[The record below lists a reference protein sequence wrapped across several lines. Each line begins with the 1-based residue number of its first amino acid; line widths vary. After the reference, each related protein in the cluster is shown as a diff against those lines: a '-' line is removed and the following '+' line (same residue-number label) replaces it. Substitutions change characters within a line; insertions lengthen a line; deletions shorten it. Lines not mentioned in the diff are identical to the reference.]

1 MRKLFTLVI
10 LLHSTF
16 FSYSQNI
23 IWSNDFSNCDDWI
36 IGNAYDEGFTQY
48 DPEVNFTCGTQAPVY
63 NEPPFLSTTN
73 ENGFMTVNSNNA
85 VMSDLSGPVDNCWI
99 QTAEPIDI
107 SGQDDISL
115 RFQTHY
121 KNQVSSIFQGPNS
134 PRLLVEIST
143 DGITWPDIQNTT
155 IAAASE
161 GTRYHLW
168 SPFTTP
174 QVFLANSKEEV
185 FILSELASQEGVDQ
199 IWLRFRWVGTFD
211 MEWKIDDVQIV
222 ENPQHDLAI
231 TNAWLNTIFET
242 YEYGAVPVGFAD
254 ASNPVYL
261 YVAVRNYSNS
271 FQNAEVTLTLGGQ
284 SFTGSRLLG
293 PGVVDSVY
301 IENVIYPQIPGV
313 YEATFTLAN
322 DDNPEENVFTKSLEI
337 STSIYRQTISDDL
350 FEITLGPDSDL
361 AASAIYGD
369 YLAGSDSY
377 VYTCFGLKVL
387 FGPNTEVGA
396 QVYAEL
402 FSYDDD
408 DPIEA
413 VSQVF
418 TITNEIYSEI
428 LDGQYVF
435 IPFEES
441 AVIQL
446 DEYYL
451 AKVSKVI
458 GSETVSFYVDT
469 KSDDFGGLIAD
480 VEYNAFLYTPNLI
493 IEELYLHAPAVDLV
507 LEIAGCMDIDACN
520 YNPAVT
526 IDSGN
531 CIYPINS
538 FVDCNGNCLNDN
550 NSNGIC
556 DEFDFEG
563 CTDITACN
571 YNAAATIE
579 DGTCTYP
586 ASEILDCNGECLND
600 INYNGICDQLEVF
613 GCDDPV
619 ACNYQ
624 NSVTY
629 NDGSCIYPLNIYVDC
644 NGTCIN
650 DVDGNGICDEFD
662 IEGCTDI
669 TACNYSPSATIED
682 GTCTYPASEILN
694 CNGQCLNDINYNDV
708 CDPLEIFGCN
718 DLSACNYQS
727 DVTVNNG
734 SCIYEYDLSIVAF
747 NDLNEDGVYDP
758 SSEPTVP
765 NAGYFQIYPGG
776 ITVYVGSDGT
786 AQVPVLPSGTYAM
799 TFFNGTSG
807 LLNSIPISNLMITI
821 PTCTTLEV
829 PMTNNDGCS
838 AYFEVINGNEEILHC
853 QDGVF
858 PIFRV
863 FNLNEGL
870 LDANITISFDPSLNF
885 DATNTDFSSF
895 PLSEEQYAISSPQPG
910 LLVWQLSQIPSNFDA
925 YFGVHILGPG
935 VDFIGQTYNFDY
947 TVSISCGGNPVYET
961 AWTSNME
968 VTCAYDPNDIQGN
981 PEGYTENHFI
991 LSDTEIEYRI
1001 RFQNTGNAP
1010 ALDVV
1015 IENLIDTERLDISTF
1030 QPTGSS
1036 HAMSAILEPNGLAK
1050 FIFNGIMLPDS
1061 SANLQAS
1068 MGYLTYKIRTLP
1080 GISVGEVINNSA
1092 AIFFDQ
1098 NPPIY
1103 TNTAYHEIYSCD
1115 EIPQVDESYALCF
1128 GDLFTYDVS
1137 YPYLE
1142 STEWFINNQQI
1153 SIEPNVE
1160 IPIVFEENLNIQ
1172 LVMTNPLC
1180 EVTSQW
1186 NIEELPIPSSEI
1198 LYNEA
1203 TNELIAGDGVA
1214 WQWYTTEGIIP
1225 GATEQSFGLEN
1236 QGSYYAIITNGEGCI
1251 TESEVFN
1258 FVGISETERI
1268 ILSVYPNPA
1277 EDELRLT
1284 VTSELVGKRYFIND
1298 ITGRVVGEGMI
1309 TAPSI
1314 VLDISNQSS
1323 GSYIFRVEGANVRF
1337 LKK

>member
-73 ENGFMTVNSNNA
+73 ENGFMTANSNN
-85 VMSDLSGPVDNCWI
+85 SEWGNISGPVENCWF

-107 SGQDDISL
+107 TGLDEISL
-115 RFQTHY
+115 RFQNNYRNHGF
-121 KNQVSSIFQGPNS
+121 SIFQGPNS

-143 DGITWPDIQNTT
+143 DGVTWPDVQTT
-155 IAAASE
+155 ALSASAL
-161 GTRYHLW
+161 GTRFHLW
-168 SPFTTP
+168 SEYSTP
-174 QVFLANSKEEV
+174 QFIIANPKEEV
-185 FILSELASQEGVDQ
+185 FFLSDIASQQGVDQ

-222 ENPQHDLAI
+222 ENPMHDLAI
-231 TNAWLNTIFET
+231 KNVSLNNIYDS
-242 YEYGAVPVGFAD
+242 YEYGVVPVGFAD
-254 ASNPVYL
+254 ASNPTQLWVP
-261 YVAVRNYSNS
+261 VRNYSNS
-271 FQNAEVTLTLGGQ
+271 SQNAEVTLALGGQ
-284 SFTGSRLLG
+284 TFTGSRLLG

-301 IENVIYPQIPGV
+301 IEDVIYPQIPGV
-313 YEATFTLAN
+313 YEAVFSLPS
-322 DDNPEENVFTKSLEI
+322 DDNLVGNVVTKNLEV
-337 STSIYRQTISDDL
+337 STSLFRQTINDNL
-350 FEITLGPDSDL
+350 FEITLGPNSDL
-361 AASAIYGD
+361 AAFTIYALTLYNGT
-369 YLAGSDSY
+369 SY
-377 VYTCFGLKVL
+377 SYSCTGLNVL

-402 FSYDDD
+402 FGEDENN
-408 DPIEA
+408 PIEGF
-413 VSQVF
+413 SE
-418 TITNEIYSEI
+418 TITITEETYDNIYN
-428 LDGQYVF
+428 GQYTF

-441 AVIQL
+441 VEIDPEKVYA
-446 DEYYL
+446 
-451 AKVSKVI
+451 AKLTKVI
-458 GSETVSFYVDT
+458 GSETVSFIVDT
-469 KSDDFGGLIAD
+469 RNEDYGGLITNPQ
-480 VEYNAFLYTPNLI
+480 YNPMYYTPNLI
-493 IEELYLHAPAVDLV
+493 LEELYWYAPAVDLV

-586 ASEILDCNGECLND
+586 ALEILDCNGECLND
-600 INYNGICDQLEVF
+600 INYNGICDPLENF
-613 GCDDPV
+613 GCNDPS

-624 NSVTY
+624 NDADY
-629 NDGSCIYPLNIYVDC
+629 ND
-644 NGTCIN
+644 
-650 DVDGNGICDEFD
+650 
-662 IEGCTDI
+662 
-669 TACNYSPSATIED
+669 
-682 GTCTYPASEILN
+682 
-694 CNGQCLNDINYNDV
+694 
-708 CDPLEIFGCN
+708 
-718 DLSACNYQS
+718 
-727 DVTVNNG
+727 G

-1153 SIEPNVE
+1153 SSEPNVE